1 MNPKYLFSYLLSTI
15 FFVLLFYACDD
26 TIVQTDIDNRIIPE
40 SEVSFSEHIYP
51 VLNAKCAFAGCH
63 EDQTS
68 AGNFSVTTWSNVV
81 ADPQIVFPY
90 FPNNSKLIWAIEWTG
105 SSPMPPVGYPYL
117 TQNQIEGITTWVLE
131 GAKNN

>member
-1 MNPKYLFSYLLSTI
+1 MLSII
-15 FFVLLFYACDD
+15 FFAFLFYACDD

-40 SEVSFSEHIYP
+40 SGVSFAEHIYS
-51 VLNAKCAFAGCH
+51 VLNAKCAFSGCH
-63 EDQTS
+63 EDQTR

-90 FPNNSKLIWAIEWTG
+90 YPNNSKLIWAIEWTG

-117 TQNQIEGITTWVLE
+117 TRNQIEGITTWVIE